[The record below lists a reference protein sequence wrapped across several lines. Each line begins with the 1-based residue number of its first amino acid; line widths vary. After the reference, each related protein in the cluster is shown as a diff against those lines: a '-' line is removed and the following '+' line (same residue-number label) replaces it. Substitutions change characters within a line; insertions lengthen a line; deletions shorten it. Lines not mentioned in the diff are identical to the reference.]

1 MTSPSR
7 TYRSREQWQSLI
19 QQWQQ
24 SDLSASAF
32 CEQQALGYA
41 SFCKWRQQLAE
52 EEPQATVSSPEF
64 ISVAPLPP
72 GNGPGPQFHLRIGT
86 WLELRIQH

>member
-1 MTSPSR
+1 MKSYPR
-7 TYRSREQWQSLI
+7 THRNREQWQSLI

-24 SDLSASAF
+24 TDLSASAF

-41 SFCKWRQQLAE
+41 SFCKWRKRLTE
-52 EEPQATVSSPEF
+52 DKPQTAASSPEF
-64 ISVAPLPP
+64 ISLSPMAPVSEPK
-72 GNGPGPQFHLRIGT
+72 PQFHLRIGA